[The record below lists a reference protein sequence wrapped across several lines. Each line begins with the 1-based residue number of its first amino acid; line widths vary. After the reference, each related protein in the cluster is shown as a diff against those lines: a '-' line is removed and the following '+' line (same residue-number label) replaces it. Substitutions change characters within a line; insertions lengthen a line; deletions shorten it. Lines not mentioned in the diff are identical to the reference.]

1 MRIRN
6 LLFSLGL
13 KNDFEISP
21 LRQQGGVLTNRQ
33 FVEKIAS
40 VPQPLSSGH

>member
-1 MRIRN
+1 MCIRN
-6 LLFSLGL
+6 LLFSLGF

-33 FVEKIAS
+33 FVEKVAP
-40 VPQPLSSGH
+40 VPQSLSSGY